1 MCEKSLHFTLS
12 PTLLLSLFPV
22 QVSIRFVTSYQNGCA
37 TYRNDCAKLLKRLCK
52 ALGTSMPKVW
62 HKQSI
67 PSTPR
72 PLYFPCPSDRTIVK
86 DKDRAKF
93 LNNKSANACFTGIL
107 SVPSMPDTNKIK
119 SRKIKIEK

>member
-1 MCEKSLHFTLS
+1 
-12 PTLLLSLFPV
+12 
-22 QVSIRFVTSYQNGCA
+22 
-37 TYRNDCAKLLKRLCK
+37 
-52 ALGTSMPKVW
+52 MPKAW